1 MTTKSK
7 IILTLVIILAFVLV
21 GYAFA
26 KVSQENQ
33 SEKET
38 IKIGVILPLSGGSA
52 NLGES
57 AHKAILLAKEQLAET
72 EFNYE
77 VIFDDDAFDTKM
89 TSNAVNKLV
98 NLDQV
103 DALISFS
110 SGSGNVVSP
119 IAQENK
125 VIHVG
130 VASDPN
136 IAKGEYNFLHWT
148 TPEAESVLWVEEVM
162 NRGIKTFA
170 FLGMNQQGLIAV
182 LEQVKED
189 IKGKDIQMVN
199 EQIFN
204 MGEKDFKVIIEKAK
218 RSNPDVIYIACFSP
232 DLEIFAKQYK
242 ELGVDIPLT
251 SIEAFEYTEQPELF
265 EGYWYVQSAQ
275 ASNEFLKTFE
285 AKYDDNPQLGSPFIY
300 DAFNLIVEAYEQT
313 GEKDNA
319 MAIEK
324 LSQIED
330 FPSSVGTISVG
341 EEGIVWSDA
350 SVREIRDGKPVTIN

>member
-1 MTTKSK
+1 MKKSNQ
-7 IILTLVIILAFVLV
+7 IIAVIGVIIALVLI
-21 GYAFA
+21 GYGIAHITQA
-26 KVSQENQ
+26 NQ
-33 SEKET
+33 SDKET

-72 EFNYE
+72 KFNYE
-77 VIFDDDAFDTKM
+77 VIFEDDALDTKL

-103 DALISFS
+103 DALISFT
-110 SGSGNVVSP
+110 SGTGNVVAP
-119 IAQENK
+119 ITQENH

-148 TPEAESVLWVEEVM
+148 TPGAESILWVDEAM

-218 RSNPDVIYIACFSP
+218 RANPDAILIACFSP

-242 ELGVDIPLT
+242 ELGVEIPLT

-275 ASNEFLKTFE
+275 ASNEFLNTFE
-285 AKYDDNPQLGSPFIY
+285 AKYENNPQLGSPFIY

-313 GEKDNA
+313 GEIDNA
-319 MAIEK
+319 KVIEK

-350 SVREIRDGKPVTIN
+350 SVREIRDGQPVTIN